1 MRYAII
7 LALLL
12 QLSPK
17 NRGDGYPPNGPC
29 EPWPGVPGICN
40 DNGVIVW
47 YDQNG
52 DKRPLSQ
59 PGPPGPKGED
69 GAVGP
74 QGIQGLQGPPGP
86 AGVIIGSKLKGTLAC
101 DSGLGNPSHTATCT
115 LTVTAIQ

>member
-1 MRYAII
+1 MRYAMI

-52 DKRPLSQ
+52 EKKPLSQ
-59 PGPPGPKGED
+59 PGPQGIKGDTGER
-69 GAVGP
+69 GL
-74 QGIQGLQGPPGP
+74 QGIQGIPGPPG
-86 AGVIIGSKLKGTLAC
+86 VIVGSKLKGTLAC
-101 DSGLGNPSHTATCT
+101 DSGLGNISHSATCT
-115 LTVTAIQ
+115 FTVTAIQ